1 MIPTPLKILIAPDSF
16 KGTLS
21 ALEAARAIETGIK
34 RVLPNANTQCLPL
47 ADGGEG
53 TLDVLLFATPGER
66 KTARV
71 TDANGD
77 LIEASYGLLLSDSK
91 NRDPVMLPLPL
102 WERAGERGRA
112 IPFPLAILEAAQVV
126 GLAQARINVAERTTR
141 GLGELLRQCLDQ
153 GVRRFL
159 IGLGGSSTNDGGAGL
174 LAALDVQLTDARGN
188 AIEPGPQGLAALD
201 RVDFGTLDARLG
213 VSDITVL
220 TDVDNPLC
228 GPTGATAVFGPQKG
242 VLPEQVAVFDQ
253 GIAQLA
259 RLCDAWAGSA
269 VSQQAG
275 AGAAG
280 GLGYALMLLGAK
292 RRPGAEVVCE
302 TMQLDA
308 HLRDA
313 DWLITGEGK
322 SDAQTLHGKLP
333 LVAAHHAQAA
343 RVPAILLSGDI
354 APESRVMLEQKFVGC
369 FSVVD
374 AEVTLDEALGD
385 PARRLTDRS
394 ESVARWIARS
404 YSSNESNA
412 E

>member
-1 MIPTPLKILIAPDSF
+1 MDF
-16 KGTLS
+16 S
-21 ALEAARAIETGIK
+21 A
-34 RVLPNANTQCLPL
+34 
-47 ADGGEG
+47 
-53 TLDVLLFATPGER
+53 
-66 KTARV
+66 
-71 TDANGD
+71 
-77 LIEASYGLLLSDSK
+77 
-91 NRDPVMLPLPL
+91 
-102 WERAGERGRA
+102 
-112 IPFPLAILEAAQVV
+112 
-126 GLAQARINVAERTTR
+126 
-141 GLGELLRQCLDQ
+141 
-153 GVRRFL
+153 
-159 IGLGGSSTNDGGAGL
+159 
-174 LAALDVQLTDARGN
+174 
-188 AIEPGPQGLAALD
+188 
-201 RVDFGTLDARLG
+201 LDARLAE
-213 VSDITVL
+213 SEITVL

-253 GIAQLA
+253 AIAQLA

-269 VSQQAG
+269 ISQQAG

-333 LVAAHHAQAA
+333 LVAAHHAQVA
-343 RVPAILLSGDI
+343 RVPAILLSGVI
-354 APESRVMLEQKFVGC
+354 APESRVLLEQKFVGC

-374 AEVTLDEALGD
+374 AEVTLDEAMRD

-394 ESVARWIARS
+394 ETVARWIKR